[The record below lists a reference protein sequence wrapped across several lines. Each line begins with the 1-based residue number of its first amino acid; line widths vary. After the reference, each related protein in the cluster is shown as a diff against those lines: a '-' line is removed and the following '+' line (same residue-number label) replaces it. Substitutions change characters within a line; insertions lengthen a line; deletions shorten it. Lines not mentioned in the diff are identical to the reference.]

1 MRKGVLTEGQGCGG
15 PSSYKKRYKGG
26 GGGAKFNE
34 IMKDMMKYTMHY

>member
-15 PSSYKKRYKGG
+15 PSPYKKGYKG